1 MDLQK
6 NILFFV
12 FILLTTLSIYSQ
24 NNDESYLEFMFGRSI
39 HGSADIPGYHYGFN
53 FGQELSNKLYWQL
66 GFEGTLNDTPD
77 FLLTYED
84 TAGNVYDGSLH
95 TVTAGYQL
103 VLGFRYNFIEMNRHK
118 FGTTILSVFR
128 YQATSLSDFY
138 ITLYPAA
145 TNLPIPVRDI
155 TRLEPGR
162 TFAFGGSLRLHYS
175 YEIAN
180 SYYVGV
186 LGAFQIDTNGDTI
199 PHYSIKIGKT
209 F

>member
-1 MDLQK
+1 MDIQK
-6 NILFFV
+6 SIFFFV
-12 FILLTTLSIYSQ
+12 ITSLTTLSIYSQ
-24 NNDESYLEFMFGRSI
+24 NNDVSYLEFMFGRSI
-39 HGSADIPGYHYGFN
+39 HGSGDIPGYHYGFN

-77 FLLTYED
+77 YFLTYED
-84 TAGNVYDGSLH
+84 SQGNEYDGSLH

-103 VLGFRYNFIEMNRHK
+103 VLGFRYNFIELNRHQ
-118 FGTTILSVFR
+118 FGTSVLSMFR

-155 TRLEPGR
+155 TRLESGR

-186 LGAFQIDTNGDTI
+186 LGAFQTDTNGDTV
-199 PHYSIKIGKT
+199 PHYSLKIGRN

>member
-1 MDLQK
+1 MQK
-6 NILFFV
+6 NMLFFV
-12 FILLTTLSIYSQ
+12 FTLLTTLSIYSQ
-24 NNDESYLEFMFGRSI
+24 NNDASYLEFMFGRSI

-53 FGQELSNKLYWQL
+53 YGQELSKKLYWQL

-77 FLLTYED
+77 YLLTYED
-84 TAGNVYDGSLH
+84 SEGNVYDGSLH

-118 FGTTILSVFR
+118 LGATILSVFR
-128 YQATSLSDFY
+128 YQASSLSDFY

-162 TFAFGGSLRLHYS
+162 TFAFGGSLRLYYS

-180 SYYVGV
+180 SYF
-186 LGAFQIDTNGDTI
+186 LGIVAATQTDTNGDTI
-199 PHYSIKIGKT
+199 PHYSLKIGKS

>member
-1 MDLQK
+1 MVSK
-6 NILFFV
+6 NNFAVIVFSIL
-12 FILLTTLSIYSQ
+12 ITYITNAQ
-24 NNDESYLEFMFGRSI
+24 DNDDSYLEFMFGRSV

-53 FGQELSNKLYWQL
+53 YGQELSNKLYWQL

-84 TAGNVYDGSLH
+84 TEGNVYDGSLH

-103 VLGFRYNFIEMNRHK
+103 VLGLRYNFVETNRHK
-118 FGTTILSVFR
+118 FGTSILSIFR

-180 SYYVGV
+180 SYS
-186 LGAFQIDTNGDTI
+186 LGIVAAFQADTNEDTI
-199 PHYSIKIGKT
+199 PHYSIKIGKS

>member
-1 MDLQK
+1 MQK

-12 FILLTTLSIYSQ
+12 FTLLTTLSIYSQ
-24 NNDESYLEFMFGRSI
+24 NNNASYLEFMFGRSI
-39 HGSADIPGYHYGFN
+39 HGSGDTPGYHYGFN
-53 FGQELSNKLYWQL
+53 YGNDLSNKLYWQL

-84 TAGNVYDGSLH
+84 SQGNVYDGSLH

-103 VLGFRYNFIEMNRHK
+103 VLGLRYNFVETNRHK
-118 FGTTILSVFR
+118 FGISILSVYR
-128 YQATSLSDFY
+128 YQATSLSDIY
-138 ITLYPAA
+138 STLYPAA
-145 TNLPIPVRDI
+145 TNLPIPVRNI
-155 TRLEPGR
+155 IRFESGR

-180 SYYVGV
+180 SYS
-186 LGAFQIDTNGDTI
+186 LGIVAAFQADINEDTI
-199 PHYSIKIGKT
+199 PHYSLKIGKS